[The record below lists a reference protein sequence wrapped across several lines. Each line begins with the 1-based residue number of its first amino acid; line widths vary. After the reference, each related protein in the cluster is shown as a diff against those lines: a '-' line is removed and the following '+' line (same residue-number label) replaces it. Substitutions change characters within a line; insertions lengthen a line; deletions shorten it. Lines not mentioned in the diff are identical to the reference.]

1 LFHGGDQFRVQIMG
15 VLMIVLWVGCLSL
28 VILAPLRQVGML
40 RLSDDFQDDG
50 ADVREHSPRTAY
62 KSGQGAGS
70 KVDPMP
76 VVPVAPVVKT
86 DNGEVAPVV
95 KTDNDELTI

>member
-62 KSGQGAGS
+62 KSGQGAGAKS
-70 KVDPMP
+70 EYYLKATKPEGP
-76 VVPVAPVVKT
+76 A
-86 DNGEVAPVV
+86 APVV
-95 KTDNDELTI
+95 KTDNDEGTPNMDTV